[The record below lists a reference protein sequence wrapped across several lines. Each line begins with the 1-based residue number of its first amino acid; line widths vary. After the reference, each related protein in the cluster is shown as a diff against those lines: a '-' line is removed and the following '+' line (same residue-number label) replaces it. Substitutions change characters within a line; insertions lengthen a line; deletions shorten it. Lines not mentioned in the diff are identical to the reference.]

1 MVTFFWKKLCCP
13 GAMTRRW
20 APQTCYALPRITY
33 ECIEKFLF
41 VLMFSTICFCLMLS
55 SYKYHQKK
63 SNFSRNKSRI
73 KACQMYFILHKVFK
87 YKPSLSSKKS
97 EQRRNEEFISSNK
110 SSCGHNFE
118 DIRVWLFV
126 VEANRSKSQMD
137 QTEDFFSVFNYGL
150 AIRSTVPNNL
160 EKNIVSIYFLSK
172 GRSQDFW
179 VG

>member
-1 MVTFFWKKLCCP
+1 MLPTVRQHHGDIFLKEAVLP
-13 GAMTRRW
+13 GRNDAEMGPANLLR
-20 APQTCYALPRITY
+20 ASAYY
-33 ECIEKFLF
+33 NECIEKFLF

-110 SSCGHNFE
+110 SSCGHN
-118 DIRVWLFV
+118 L
-126 VEANRSKSQMD
+126 K
-137 QTEDFFSVFNYGL
+137 T
-150 AIRSTVPNNL
+150 
-160 EKNIVSIYFLSK
+160 
-172 GRSQDFW
+172 
-179 VG
+179 